1 MRDTNGTKLELG
13 DIVAIS
19 YKHRV
24 ETTAIEEI
32 GENYIKVFVGWHLIK
47 ICSSKRILYLT

>member
-13 DIVAIS
+13 DIVAVS

-32 GENYIKVFVGWHLIK
+32 GENYIKVFVGWYLIK
-47 ICSSKRILYLT
+47 ICSSKRVLYLA